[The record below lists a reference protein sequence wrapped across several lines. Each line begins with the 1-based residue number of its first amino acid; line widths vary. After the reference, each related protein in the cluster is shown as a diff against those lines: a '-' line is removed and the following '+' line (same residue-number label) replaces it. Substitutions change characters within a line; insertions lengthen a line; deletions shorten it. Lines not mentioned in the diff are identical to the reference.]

1 MTEGIIQKVI
11 NNWINTRHNQ
21 NSKFFYLKNNTQ
33 EGLIK
38 LQQELIA
45 EIEGYTKQLAFESKG
60 IDGYA
65 PMASYQKACKD
76 IREKLIGDIE

>member
-45 EIEGYTKQLAFESKG
+45 EIKREFESVDYE
-60 IDGYA
+60 I
-65 PMASYQKACKD
+65 
-76 IREKLIGDIE
+76 IEKLIGGT